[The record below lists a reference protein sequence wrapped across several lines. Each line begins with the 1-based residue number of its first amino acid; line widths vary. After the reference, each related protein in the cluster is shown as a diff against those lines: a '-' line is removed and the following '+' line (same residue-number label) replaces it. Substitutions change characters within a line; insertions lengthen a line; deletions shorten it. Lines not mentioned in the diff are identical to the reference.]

1 MNVNW
6 IINQL
11 FSKSVD
17 IMVCN
22 KWNEYSSKDSP
33 LKFIYCNNCLKL
45 MPLICKLDLQY
56 EKKLIENAI
65 TDARFVWKCD
75 NRYFLKY
82 FLF

>member
-1 MNVNW
+1 MDVNW

-11 FSKSVD
+11 FNKSFD

-45 MPLICKLDLQY
+45 MSLICKLDLQY

-65 TDARFVWKCD
+65 AEERKYD
-75 NRYFLKY
+75 NECFLKY